1 MDIRSIILGLLNI
14 RPMTGY
20 ELKQVFDTSLG
31 NFSGASFGSIYPTLR
46 KLQSQGLASV
56 KEETREGRHR
66 KVYSITSSGRKVF
79 KAALGGE
86 LRIPPF
92 RNELLTRLF
101 FFEALPPRRQEEM
114 AGEYLRYL
122 EEKKASLKLIEP
134 LVESQADPY
143 QKMCYRFGL
152 RLTRDFIKNTRK
164 LIDELR
170 KQHGRKR

>member
-46 KLQSQGLASV
+46 KLRAGGLASV
-56 KEETREGRHR
+56 EEQTRDGRLR
-66 KVYSITSSGRKVF
+66 KIYSVTPSGRKAFVE
-79 KAALGGE
+79 ALGGE
-86 LRIPPF
+86 LKIPPF

-101 FFEALPPRRQEEM
+101 FFAALPPERQRRI
-114 AGEYLRYL
+114 AGQYLRYL
-122 EEKKASLKLIEP
+122 EDKLAYLELLEP
-134 LVESQADPY
+134 LAEAQADPY

-152 RLTRDFIKNTRK
+152 RLTRDFIDNTRR
-164 LIDELR
+164 LMDELAEH
-170 KQHGRKR
+170 HGEKI